1 VATEL
6 DNNSQANDLTKKLW
20 KDHQANEYTHV
31 DNYKEAI
38 CINCFKRDASSATI
52 ADICGECAGKRGR
65 EPLLATIT
73 HKMYGL
79 CFFCG
84 KYKFEIEQINARF
97 CRTCHGRIAKVTK
110 EYNKKGG
117 MFGAD
122 PFWQKMRK
130 KHGKDWRLI
139 FSQNLGNKR

>member
-1 VATEL
+1 
-6 DNNSQANDLTKKLW
+6 
-20 KDHQANEYTHV
+20 
-31 DNYKEAI
+31 
-38 CINCFKRDASSATI
+38 
-52 ADICGECAGKRGR
+52 
-65 EPLLATIT
+65 
-73 HKMYGL
+73 MYGL